1 VDRVASWATV
11 EPADDY
17 SILPFIAFVE
27 QMGV

>member
-1 VDRVASWATV
+1 VASWATV

-27 QMGV
+27 QVVER